1 MGKTKMLDLQ
11 RAKTLLEEFSA
22 VNAAT
27 HASSIAYFTFLSL
40 IPLLTLCISLVTMT
54 GLGER
59 EVAEFLSATIPG
71 TFNDFT
77 KTLIEDAFKQSGIAF
92 SLSAITL
99 IWTASQ
105 GIRALHSALN
115 AAYGKQEERNPI
127 AVVAISVGMVIA
139 LGILLA
145 AAIYLVFGGA
155 VTRAIAAVI
164 PGLEQQKDFM
174 GIVNAAILMALGI
187 VVLAAC
193 YAYLPYGQRRFTRQ
207 LPGAVIASLAC
218 GALTAGFRV
227 YVDNFCNFEA
237 LYGSISTIA
246 LFLFW
251 MYIVAFI
258 LVACAF
264 LNRALHSRTDRETHD
279 DPDDRRATEN
289 KSY

>member
-92 SLSAITL
+92 SLSAIML

-105 GIRALHSALN
+105 GIRALHGALN
-115 AAYGKQEERNPI
+115 AAYGKQEERSPI
-127 AVVAISVGMVIA
+127 AVAAISVGMVIA

-155 VTRAIAAVI
+155 VTRAIASVV
-164 PGLEQQKDFM
+164 PELGQQRDFVNIINSAIM
-174 GIVNAAILMALGI
+174 IAFGII
-187 VVLAAC
+187 VLAAC
-193 YAYLPYGQRRFTRQ
+193 YAHLPFGQRRFSDQ
-207 LPGAVIASLAC
+207 LSGAAIASLSC
-218 GALTAGFRV
+218 GALTVGFRV
-227 YVDNFCNFEA
+227 YVDNFCNFDA
-237 LYGSISTIA
+237 LYGSISTVA

-251 MYIVAFI
+251 MYIVAYI
-258 LVACAF
+258 LIACAF
-264 LNRALHSRTDRETHD
+264 FNRVLISR
-279 DPDDRRATEN
+279 RRRNA
-289 KSY
+289 K